1 MILWI
6 DPWIKKLWYALIQTD
21 LKIVDA
27 WILKMEEKK
36 FDRVEQYHRMLE
48 IHDFFEEMIN
58 NNKIEKLVMERYFIT
73 DFNKKNAEFLYWMRG
88 VVMTLA
94 MKNWIEIF
102 EYTPQ
107 ELKKNITWNP
117 KADKQTVQR
126 FITKIYKLE
135 DIPEFHD
142 AADALWFAFLGT
154 RK

>member
-6 DPWIKKLWYALIQTD
+6 DPWIKKLWYALIHPD
-21 LKIVDA
+21 LKILDA

-48 IHDFFEEMIN
+48 IHDFFEEMMKK
-58 NNKIEKLVMERYFIT
+58 NKIEKLVMERYFIT
-73 DFNKKNAEFLYWMRG
+73 DFNKKNAEFLYGMRW

-107 ELKKNITWNP
+107 ELKKILHEIP
-117 KADKQTVQR
+117 KQ
-126 FITKIYKLE
+126 INKLCK
-135 DIPEFHD
+135 DLSQKYIN
-142 AADALWFAFLGT
+142 
-154 RK
+154 